1 MRLAI
6 NLATQPYEIAR
17 EYKRRLTFT
26 IAALAALAV
35 LLGGYILYQRAHT
48 RGINRQLAALQQQ
61 IDQLNREETQA
72 RAILNKPANREI
84 ADQSEFLNELF
95 ARKSLSWTRIFAEME
110 KIVPSD
116 LHVVSMKP
124 EYTKTNDL
132 VLHIVVATDSRAR
145 AVELVQHMEK
155 SNHFRQPQVV
165 AEVVVANTTG
175 QSSGPSGSIQ
185 FDIAAVYVP
194 ATSDADDNADAAG
207 TKAEATP
214 QSATPATSTAQR
226 NNPSNAAAP
235 GVSSPNVRAQNRPM
249 NPALRGH

>member
-6 NLATQPYEIAR
+6 NLATQPYEVAR
-17 EYKRRLTFT
+17 EYKRRLTFA
-26 IAALAALAV
+26 IAALGMLAV
-35 LLGGYILYQRAHT
+35 LLVGYILYQRAHT
-48 RGINRQLAALQQQ
+48 RGINRQLAAVQQQ
-61 IDQLNREETQA
+61 IDQLDLEETQA
-72 RAILNKPANREI
+72 RAILNKPVNREV

-110 KIVPSD
+110 KIVPAD

-124 EYTKTNDL
+124 EYTKNNDL

-155 SNHFRQPQVV
+155 SIHFRQPQVV

-175 QSSGPSGSIQ
+175 QSSGPSGNIQ

-194 ATSDADDNADAAG
+194 TTSDVDDNADATG

-214 QSATPATSTAQR
+214 QSATPVSPAAAPR
-226 NNPSNAAAP
+226 NSASNAAAP
-235 GVSSPNVRAQNRPM
+235 GLSPNVRAQNQPI
-249 NPALRGH
+249 NPGLRGH